1 MYNLLIISEVKSFF
15 IKVIRDKLKA
25 LSFNTDVLQAEME
38 TIHNYTEK
46 LNGILIYADEH
57 LVEQS
62 QAIIYIKDRALADDV
77 PIFVIGDVNEI
88 KTIKGLITQ
97 QLLRK
102 EFQRPID
109 ILKVVDT
116 INTFTVTYSQQKKI
130 LAVDDSG
137 SMLRSVKEWLEGKYN
152 VYLANSAAMAIKYL
166 SLNKP
171 DLVLLDYEMPVV
183 DGKQVLEMIRTE
195 TEFADI
201 PVMFLTNRSGKDGFD
216 NVKYLNP
223 EGYLLKSMDS
233 SQIISAINAFFEKQK
248 MNMY

>member
-15 IKVIRDKLKA
+15 IKVIKDKLA
-25 LSFNTDVLQAEME
+25 ELSFKVDVLPASME
-38 TIHNYTEK
+38 AIHNYSEK
-46 LNGILIYADEH
+46 LNGILIYADER
-57 LVEQS
+57 LIEQS
-62 QAIIYIKDRALADDV
+62 QAIIYIKDKALADDV
-77 PIFVIGDVNEI
+77 PIFVIGDVNEL
-88 KTIKGLITQ
+88 KTLKNLITQ
-97 QLLRK
+97 QLVRK

-109 ILKVVDT
+109 ILKVVDA
-116 INTFTVTYSQQKKI
+116 IHTFTVSYSQQKKI

-201 PVMFLTNRSGKDGFD
+201 PVMFLTNKSGKDGFD
-216 NVKYLNP
+216 NVKYLRP

-233 SQIISAINAFFEKQK
+233 SQIVGAINAFFEKQK
-248 MNMY
+248 ISMF

>member
-1 MYNLLIISEVKSFF
+1 M
-15 IKVIRDKLKA
+15 D
-25 LSFNTDVLQAEME
+25 D
-38 TIHNYTEK
+38 IHNYNEK
-46 LNGILIYADEH
+46 LNGILIYADEQ
-57 LVEQS
+57 LIEQS
-62 QAIIYIKDRALADDV
+62 QTIIYIKDRALADDV
-77 PIFVIGDVNEI
+77 PIFIIGDANEL
-88 KTIKGLITQ
+88 KTLKGLISQ
-97 QLLRK
+97 QLVRK

-109 ILKVVDT
+109 ILKVVESIHSFT
-116 INTFTVTYSQQKKI
+116 ITYSQQKKI

-137 SMLRSVKEWLEGKYN
+137 SMLRSVKEWLEGRYN

-201 PVMFLTNRSGKDGFD
+201 PVMFLTNKSSIDGYE
-216 NVKYLNP
+216 NVKYLHP

-233 SQIISAINAFFEKQK
+233 SQIVNEINMFFDKQK
-248 MNMY
+248 FNML

>member
-1 MYNLLIISEVKSFF
+1 
-15 IKVIRDKLKA
+15 
-25 LSFNTDVLQAEME
+25 
-38 TIHNYTEK
+38 
-46 LNGILIYADEH
+46 
-57 LVEQS
+57 
-62 QAIIYIKDRALADDV
+62 
-77 PIFVIGDVNEI
+77 
-88 KTIKGLITQ
+88 
-97 QLLRK
+97 
-102 EFQRPID
+102 
-109 ILKVVDT
+109 
-116 INTFTVTYSQQKKI
+116 
-130 LAVDDSG
+130 VDDSG
-137 SMLRSVKEWLEGKYN
+137 SMLRSVKEWLEDKYN

-201 PVMFLTNRSGKDGFD
+201 PVMFLTNRIGKDGFD

-233 SQIISAINAFFEKQK
+233 SQIINAINAFFEKQK

>member
-1 MYNLLIISEVKSFF
+1 V
-15 IKVIRDKLKA
+15 IKDKLTE
-25 LSFNTDVLQAEME
+25 LSFKVDVLPANME
-38 TIHNYTEK
+38 DIHNYSEK
-46 LNGILIYADEH
+46 LNGMLIYADEQ

-62 QAIIYIKDRALADDV
+62 QAIIYIKDKALADDV
-77 PIFVIGDVNEI
+77 PIYVIGDLNEL
-88 KTIKGLITQ
+88 KTLKGLITQ
-97 QLLRK
+97 QLIRK

-109 ILKVVDT
+109 ILKVVDS
-116 INTFTVTYSQQKKI
+116 IHTFTVSYSQQKKI

-201 PVMFLTNRSGKDGFD
+201 PVMFLTNKSGKDGFD
-216 NVKYLNP
+216 NVKYLRP

-233 SQIISAINAFFEKQK
+233 SQIIGAINAFFEKQK
-248 MNMY
+248 MSML